1 MHHPQRVLRRMG
13 LSLISASSPD
23 PNWDFPAFIGS
34 RLIKARSLRVH
45 SRARR
50 TFEAPPI
57 KMDASKMAAGS
68 SCSGACVVLSMCWVV
83 RVMGCVY
90 PCCRGL
96 CISLSLSVTRPV
108 PCLSVSLSLCFNV
121 SLTVFVARL
130 CLCPCLCLP
139 AHVPVP
145 APAPAPVPSIPL
157 PISLT
162 LSSLVA
168 NCSQPNAGSP
178 FLQLIE

>member
-1 MHHPQRVLRRMG
+1 MFDSKSGEGRGGESRTRRIYREKFEARRSMRIYRRCALACLDARRRPGEEDATSAASASSERMG

-23 PNWDFPAFIGS
+23 PSWDFPAFIGS

-90 PCCRGL
+90 PCCRGT
-96 CISLSLSVTRPV
+96 CRI
-108 PCLSVSLSLCFNV
+108 PCSPR
-121 SLTVFVARL
+121 A
-130 CLCPCLCLP
+130 
-139 AHVPVP
+139 
-145 APAPAPVPSIPL
+145 
-157 PISLT
+157 
-162 LSSLVA
+162 SS
-168 NCSQPNAGSP
+168 
-178 FLQLIE
+178 